1 MATLVRAAREAV
13 SERRQNRPDWILF
26 ATMVM
31 LAVFGLVMIYST
43 TRSSGG
49 SVSMERQMIFVAAG
63 IVVFLVVSFIDY
75 REYRAIT
82 PYAYGA
88 VIVMLVAVFFF
99 PERQGAQRWI
109 ALPFFD
115 LQPAEIAK
123 VVVVLALA
131 STLAPHSRD
140 DARPDLTWSK
150 IGLVLVTV
158 TIPGLLIYQQPD
170 LGTMI
175 VFVFMMMAMLF
186 AAGASWRQLTTV
198 AGSGAAL
205 TVILFQ
211 TGRIAEYQL
220 NRIRV
225 LVNPDIDP
233 QGIGY
238 NLRQSKLA
246 IGSGQLTGRGLFRG
260 TQTNFQYVPEQ
271 ETDFIFTAVAEQLGF
286 IGGMV
291 VLLAFM
297 ILIWRVLVIASNA
310 RDRFGALIAVGVAA
324 TLMFHVFINVGMTM
338 GITPVT
344 GLPLPFLS
352 LGGSAF
358 ISLAFA
364 LGIVN
369 SIWLR
374 RSPVPGEHYVV

>member
-13 SERRQNRPDWILF
+13 SERRQNRPDWVLF
-26 ATMVM
+26 ATMVI
-31 LAVFGLVMIYST
+31 LAVFGLLMIYSA
-43 TRSSGG
+43 TRGSAG

-63 IVVFLVVSFIDY
+63 IVLYLVASMIDY
-75 REYRAIT
+75 REYRAVT
-82 PYAYGA
+82 PYLYGLTILA
-88 VIVMLVAVFFF
+88 LVAVFFF
-99 PERQGAQRWI
+99 PERQGARRWI
-109 ALPFFD
+109 DLPLFD
-115 LQPAEIAK
+115 LQPAEVAK

-131 STLAPHSRD
+131 AILAPHSRD

-150 IGLVLVTV
+150 IGLVLGAVA
-158 TIPGLLIYQQPD
+158 IPAILIYQQPD
-170 LGTMI
+170 LGTML
-175 VFVFMMMAMLF
+175 VFVFTMMAMLF
-186 AAGASWRQLTTV
+186 AGGASWRQLITV
-198 AGSGAAL
+198 AGSGGVVVAF
-205 TVILFQ
+205 LFQ
-211 TGRIAEYQL
+211 TGRVAEYQL

-225 LVNPDIDP
+225 LVDPNIEP

-246 IGSGQLTGRGLFRG
+246 IGSGQLTGTGLFKG
-260 TQTNFQYVPEQ
+260 DQTNFQYVPEQ

-286 IGGMV
+286 IGGLL
-291 VLLAFM
+291 VLAAFM
-297 ILIWRVLVIASNA
+297 VLMWRVLVIASNA
-310 RDRFGALIAVGVAA
+310 RDRFGALIAVGVAS
-324 TLMFHVFINVGMTM
+324 TLMFHIFINIGMTM

-358 ISLAFA
+358 LSLAFA

>member
-13 SERRQNRPDWILF
+13 SERRQNRPDWVLL
-26 ATMVM
+26 ATMVS
-31 LAVFGLVMIYST
+31 LAVFGLLMIYSA
-43 TRSSGG
+43 TRGSAG

-63 IVVFLVVSFIDY
+63 IVLYLVASMIDY
-75 REYRAIT
+75 REYRAVT
-82 PYAYGA
+82 PYLYGA
-88 VIVMLVAVFFF
+88 TILALIAVFFF
-99 PERQGAQRWI
+99 PERQGARRWI
-109 ALPFFD
+109 DLPLFD
-115 LQPAEIAK
+115 LQPAEVAK

-131 STLAPHSRD
+131 AILAPHSRD

-150 IGLVLVTV
+150 IGLVLGTV
-158 TIPGLLIYQQPD
+158 AIPAILIYQQPD
-170 LGTMI
+170 LGTML
-175 VFVFMMMAMLF
+175 VFVFTMMAMLF
-186 AAGASWRQLTTV
+186 AGGASWRQLITV
-198 AGSGAAL
+198 SGAGA
-205 TVILFQ
+205 VVVAFLFQ
-211 TGRIAEYQL
+211 TGRVAEYQL

-225 LVNPDIDP
+225 LVDPNIEP

-246 IGSGQLTGRGLFRG
+246 IGSGQLTGTGLFKG
-260 TQTNFQYVPEQ
+260 DQTNFQYVPEQ

-286 IGGMV
+286 IGGLL
-291 VLLAFM
+291 VLVAFM
-297 ILIWRVLVIASNA
+297 VLMWRVLVIASNA
-310 RDRFGALIAVGVAA
+310 RDRFGALIAVGVAS
-324 TLMFHVFINVGMTM
+324 TLMFHIFINIGMTM

-358 ISLAFA
+358 LSLAFA

>member
-1 MATLVRAAREAV
+1 MATLVRVAREAV
-13 SERRQNRPDWILF
+13 SERRGNRPDWILL
-26 ATMVM
+26 ATMVV
-31 LAVFGLVMIYST
+31 LAVFGLVMIYSA
-43 TRSSGG
+43 TRASG
-49 SVSMERQMIFVAAG
+49 SVSMERQMIFVVAG
-63 IVVFLVVSFIDY
+63 VVVYLVTSLIDY
-75 REYRAIT
+75 REYRAVT
-82 PYAYGA
+82 PYLYGA
-88 VIVMLVAVFFF
+88 MLVGLVAVFFF

-109 ALPFFD
+109 TLPSFD

-123 VVVVLALA
+123 VVVILALA
-131 STLAPHSRD
+131 SILAPHSRD
-140 DARPDLTWSK
+140 DALPELTWSK
-150 IGLVLVTV
+150 IGLVVVTV
-158 TIPGLLIYQQPD
+158 AVPAVLIYQQPD

-175 VFVFMMMAMLF
+175 VFAFMMMAMLF
-186 AAGASWRQLTTV
+186 AAGASWRQLVTL
-198 AGSGAAL
+198 AGSGVAL
-205 TVILFQ
+205 TVVLFQ

-220 NRIRV
+220 NRILV
-225 LVNPDIDP
+225 LLNPDIDP

-246 IGSGQLTGRGLFRG
+246 IGSGQLTGRGLFEG

-291 VLLAFM
+291 VLFAFM
-297 ILIWRVLVIASNA
+297 VLIWRVLVIASNA

-324 TLMFHVFINVGMTM
+324 TFMFHIFINIGMTM

-358 ISLAFA
+358 LSLSFA